1 MKPSQF
7 VLKASV
13 IAISFALTAC
23 GGGGGGGS
31 SPSVGST
38 PSKPSVPDNSGT
50 PAVIPMPS
58 ANPAAGDSKEQA
70 AAPEPITNK
79 ITSGAN
85 LINEQANSLNIKL
98 LDNNLFVWRLFRV

>member
-13 IAISFALTAC
+13 IAISFALAAC

-50 PAVIPMPS
+50 PTVIPMPS

-79 ITSGAN
+79 FAPNKYGFAN
-85 LINEQANSLNIKL
+85 DRADSLNLKEAYDQG
-98 LDNNLFVWRLFRV
+98 LDVSMVT